1 MLSDSK
7 WTLPSVA
14 ELRSAADKAVG
25 HRDALL
31 RQSKGNKAEITALT
45 NEEALLTLVAQLIR
59 TLADAEVHEGLE
71 AVTKLQTEGLQEIFN
86 DKDLSL
92 EADVKDHRGKVSVD
106 LITVDKKPDGVVI
119 KDNASDA
126 FGGSVTTVESV
137 LLRIIVIM
145 RRGYR
150 PLLMLDETLGAIAKV
165 YVDRMAAFLK
175 TLCDRMPGG
184 MDVLVVTHDPLLIDA
199 AQHSYAVEIESDGI
213 ATIRRQR

>member
-1 MLSDSK
+1 MLRE
-7 WTLPSVA
+7 LPSVSV
-14 ELRSAADKAVG
+14 LKSKADQAVG
-25 HRDALL
+25 HRDALV
-31 RQSKGNKAEITALT
+31 RQKAENKAEVKTLT

-71 AVTKLQTEGLQEIFN
+71 AVTKLQTEGLQEIFD

-92 EADVKDHRGKVSVD
+92 EAEVKDHRGKVSVD
-106 LITVDKKPDGVVI
+106 LITVDRKPDGVVI
-119 KDNASDA
+119 KGNAIES

-165 YVDRMAAFLK
+165 YTDRMASFLK
-175 TLCDRMPGG
+175 ALCNRMPGG
-184 MDVLVVTHDPLLIDA
+184 MDILVVSHDPLLIDA
-199 AQHSYAVEIESDGI
+199 AEHAYVVEVESDGV
-213 ATIRRQR
+213 AAIRERRK

>member
-1 MLSDSK
+1 MDLRELPLVSDLKSK
-7 WTLPSVA
+7 T
-14 ELRSAADKAVG
+14 DKAVG

-31 RQSKGNKAEITALT
+31 RQSEGNKAEIKTLT

-59 TLADAEVHEGLE
+59 TLADGEVHEGLE

-92 EADVKDHRGKVSVD
+92 EAEVTEHRGKVSVD
-106 LITVDKKPDGVVI
+106 LLTVDKKPDGAVI
-119 KDNASDA
+119 KDNAIES

-150 PLLMLDETLGAIAKV
+150 PLLMLDETLGAVAKV
-165 YVDRMAAFLK
+165 YVDRMAAFLT

-184 MDVLVVTHDPLLIDA
+184 MDVLAVSHDPLLIDA
-199 AQHSYAVEIESDGI
+199 AQHAFVVEEESDGV
-213 ATIRRQR
+213 ATIRRRR